1 MDSSLVLSWCDGRA
15 TGRSEPQIRKMTCL
29 GGRLL
34 KLTMHVHLGVD
45 SASGER
51 ETLGAG
57 GGNSTAWTREAV
69 AVSVRV
75 GQGAEREALGGG
87 GRQTCEGLLRAP
99 SVGVTVTVKLGSA
112 SSRHVT
118 LLFFQI
124 GFLLDLLGKSRDQ
137 RGRWFSGDCLR

>member
-1 MDSSLVLSWCDGRA
+1 VDSSLVLSWCNGRA
-15 TGRSEPQIRKMTCL
+15 TGLSDPQIRQMTCL

-34 KLTMHVHLGVD
+34 KQTMHVHLAVD

-57 GGNSTAWTREAV
+57 GGDSTAWTREAV

-87 GRQTCEGLLRAP
+87 GRKTCEGLAQG
-99 SVGVTVTVKLGSA
+99 GVTVTVKLGSA
-112 SSRHVT
+112 SNRHVT
-118 LLFFQI
+118 ILFFQI
-124 GFLLDLLGKSRDQ
+124 GFLLDLLSKSRDQ
-137 RGRWFSGDCLR
+137 RGRWLSGDCLR